1 MHLTSTTDEGTN
13 PMAAIVPYEGEP
25 AAPEVSVGGAAEQS
39 GDAPEPTPEPVP
51 QPVAEP
57 LPEPVLEVVTEPVP
71 GSTSATSKLEDTPP
85 VPVPGLSKGSEGPPG
100 GAPGGEEAAQ
110 NASGSGVK
118 KSPRLSREEAAESAS
133 GSGVKKSPRVSRRR
147 RSVSELTPKQ
157 PRVLA
162 SDKESSL
169 EASRLPP
176 VVDSAPLFE
185 PPAAAAATDTADT
198 SPRQADTFPQRA
210 DTSPRRADASTRQ
223 ADASTAVTRAQSRRS
238 RRASN
243 AGSLA
248 GDAKSG
254 APTSSDLSTVGES
267 VSNIDSPRG
276 PQSGAGESVSPTE
289 NVKDNKR
296 GRRRTSIC
304 KVKAGTAK
312 EELLATAANL
322 GTSKAA
328 KTKNYRNRQM
338 DFEPMPFKVDL
349 PGQGKDMGQFLDDII
364 AGKPPV
370 HAGIM

>member
-1 MHLTSTTDEGTN
+1 MSLIDFRYNTSTTGEGTN
-13 PMAAIVPYEGEP
+13 PMAAIVPYEGES

-118 KSPRLSREEAAESAS
+118 KSPR
-133 GSGVKKSPRVSRRR
+133 VSRRR

-157 PRVLA
+157 PRVSA

-185 PPAAAAATDTADT
+185 PPAAAAATDTAYT
-198 SPRQADTFPQRA
+198 SPRQADTSPQRA

-349 PGQGKDMGQFLDDII
+349 PGQGAAPQFHSD
-364 AGKPPV
+364 GKMLGCSV
-370 HAGIM
+370 